1 MARNNNRSK
10 AKSVCIQDVSF
21 RMVEPLFFS
30 ALSPVSKTN
39 NWHIADTQY
48 ILVERR
54 ENWTVSFL
62 DTRRHFLLNLCA

>member
-1 MARNNNRSK
+1 MARNNNCSK

-21 RMVEPLFFS
+21 RTVEPLFFS
-30 ALSPVSKTN
+30 ALAPVSKTN
-39 NWHIADTQY
+39 IWHITDTQY

-62 DTRRHFLLNLCA
+62 DTHRYFLLNLCA